1 MQINQIEEQTM
12 DTLASQFGLLYFFL
26 ELSLLVWTTVTKTH
40 QVDIE
45 TEKNRNTNML
55 KRKPTRIEL
64 KDVDEEFTNVVEQF
78 KANDN
83 SNNISTNSL
92 DRSGMTNQS
101 TSDMDRSRDSYFNTP
116 TSSTRRDS

>member
-1 MQINQIEEQTM
+1 M
-12 DTLASQFGLLYFFL
+12 DTLAFQFGLLYFFL
-26 ELSLLVWTTVTKTH
+26 ELSLLVWTKVTKTH

-101 TSDMDRSRDSYFNTP
+101 SSDMDRSRDSYFTTP